1 MTCPQVLTSSI
12 SNTSPKTRTYLST
25 TLSSSMQ
32 STCLSSLRISLD
44 FKDMSHW
51 LILLNEQSNA
61 KIQSFA
67 IKPLF
72 YFKIWTLNYIRI
84 YHKIKSAKTVKLLKC
99 CFCIQWLRSAS
110 VWDLLNAA
118 RLSITLKFSFYNT
131 YLNTNS
137 IQQRMTN
144 RQVAQKLQNQLRCLS
159 MPPQRTTPTRTSS
172 LQPSSSSAT
181 SLCSRSPPFVPTSA
195 SLSVVILSQAAK
207 SSNLS
212 TSHSS
217 STLSAPWSLA
227 RSWKHIKASFT
238 SRIPKRPN

>member
-12 SNTSPKTRTYLST
+12 SNTSPKTRTYHST

-99 CFCIQWLRSAS
+99 CFCIQWLRSALDWGS
-110 VWDLLNAA
+110 YNTT
-118 RLSITLKFSFYNT
+118 RLSITLKSSFSNT
-131 YLNTNS
+131 YLNINS

-144 RQVAQKLQNQLRCLS
+144 RQVAQKLQNHLRCSS
-159 MPPQRTTPTRTSS
+159 MPPQKTTPTRTSS

-181 SLCSRSPPFVPTSA
+181 SLCSRSQPFAPTNA
-195 SLSVVILSQAAK
+195 SLSVVTHSQAAR
-207 SSNLS
+207 
-212 TSHSS
+212 
-217 STLSAPWSLA
+217 SL
-227 RSWKHIKASFT
+227 
-238 SRIPKRPN
+238 N